1 LLASPHYGER
11 WARPWLDM
19 ARYGDSNGFEND
31 APRVAWKFR
40 DWVID
45 ALNRDMSFKQ
55 FTIEQIAGDM
65 LPNATLEQQIASGFH
80 RNTLL
85 NREGGTDPEEQ
96 QWLSSVDRVNTTAT
110 VWLGT
115 TLQCAQC
122 HNHKF
127 DPFTQKTIT
136 VSWPSLTLPGM
147 NIRTEGQGDIW
158 QHEPDLLLPT
168 PQQEAKRK
176 ELEAGI
182 ARLQAVLDTQTR
194 NSIPR
199 KLYGKPK

>member
-1 LLASPHYGER
+1 MAG
-11 WARPWLDM
+11 M

-40 DWVID
+40 DWVIE

-65 LPNATLEQQIASGFH
+65 LPNATLESNRLPAVFTG
-80 RNTLL
+80 TLL
-85 NREGGTDPEEQ
+85 NREGETDPEEQ

-127 DPFTQKTIT
+127 DPFTQKDYYRFLAFFE
-136 VSWPSLTLPGM
+136 SARYD
-147 NIRTEGQGDIW
+147 IRNEGQGEIW

-168 PQQEAKRK
+168 PEQEAKRK

-182 ARLQAVLDTQTR
+182 ARLQTVLDTQTQ
-194 NSIPR
+194 
-199 KLYGKPK
+199 